1 MTSTSTT
8 AAPSIRELIAEY
20 ATVEDRI
27 RTVEARVHGGTAP
40 PLNPELMRLAR
51 REREILA
58 LLRSHSAPEG
68 SPTSA

>member
-1 MTSTSTT
+1 MTTTSTT
-8 AAPSIRELIAEY
+8 TPSVRELIAEY

-40 PLNPELMRLAR
+40 PLNPELMRLAQ

-68 SPTSA
+68 SATRA